1 MLKGEAERDLDDSV
15 ELLKA
20 LSDPLRLHVLA
31 MLRRREVCV
40 CVLVRLLSTRHS
52 TLSYHLKLL
61 KRAGLVQSKREQGFQ
76 VYALTPEGQFTT
88 ELVMRLL

>member
-1 MLKGEAERDLDDSV
+1 M
-15 ELLKA
+15 KA
-20 LSDPLRLHVLA
+20 LSDPPRLHVLA
-31 MLRRREVCV
+31 MLRRGEGCV
-40 CVLVRLLSTRHS
+40 CVLVRLLTTRHS
-52 TLSYHLKLL
+52 TLSHHLKLL